1 MCYGLFGL
9 LNFQRMQNR
18 KNKAINISVIGIL
31 ALSLLLIR
39 MFEKDLFYDPFLE
52 FFHGDTQN
60 KIVPEFDPFKLFL
73 GILFRY
79 FMNGIFTILILY
91 FLFKDFSIV
100 KLTSFL
106 LLIFFV
112 VLIILFFSLLYFS
125 ESPDYL
131 FVFYVRRFLIQPL
144 FLILFVPAFFYQK
157 VLINNKL

>member
-1 MCYGLFGL
+1 
-9 LNFQRMQNR
+9 MQNR
-18 KNKAINISVIGIL
+18 KNKVVNISVIGIL
-31 ALSLLLIR
+31 VVFLLLIR

-60 KIVPEFDPFKLFL
+60 KILPEFDTFKLFL
-73 GILFRY
+73 GLLLRY
-79 FMNGIFTILILY
+79 FMNGMFTILILY
-91 FLFKDFSIV
+91 FLFKDFSIL

-106 LLIFFV
+106 LLFFFV
-112 VLIILFFSLLYFS
+112 VLIIIFFSLLYFS